1 MKGKDI
7 KERTAELASRVL
19 KLSDDLPGSY
29 NIQVLSHQIV
39 RSATSVGANYRA
51 ACRSK
56 SRKDFINK
64 LKTVE
69 EELDETIYWLGLIS
83 DSKTVSA
90 ERIRPLIDET
100 TELLA
105 IIVKSILTAKQNEKL
120 NLKT

>member
-1 MKGKDI
+1 MKGQNI
-7 KERTAELASRVL
+7 QERTTGLATRVL
-19 KLSDDLPGSY
+19 KLSDDLPGNY
-29 NIQVLSHQIV
+29 NIQVLSHQVV

-69 EELDETIYWLGLIS
+69 EELDETIYWLGLIR
-83 DSKTVSA
+83 DFETVSA
-90 ERIRPLIDET
+90 ERMKILIDET
-100 TELLA
+100 KELLA

-120 NLKT
+120 NPRK